1 MNFLMNDNGEM
12 FKFSAHKQPT
22 FKQLKNKDWVMWGYS
37 SDYDDKEWN
46 NRQPDYYEWLYNSS
60 SKHRAIINKKVMFI
74 VGQGV
79 AVEDRSLSTGEKV
92 EAEANVFKINDSE
105 LVKKLALN
113 LTKVGGFTYEV
124 IADKAGKKIAPHYVN
139 IANVRRNKIEYDEQ
153 GRELPPIYYYTKNWD
168 SRKPE
173 ENPDFTIFHEW
184 DWEQRPDNSKRYL
197 VYYSEDEE
205 NIYPIPEY
213 TAAVP
218 YIASDYEISNFVYN
232 NVRNG
237 LTAGWL
243 VNFRNGE
250 PAEEEKGQ
258 IAEYFKS
265 RLHGTDNSGQ
275 PILDF
280 AEIGSEG
287 VSVTPLS
294 PNGQDDRF
302 INLNKQIREE
312 IYSGHTVSPVVV
324 GLEGNNGFN
333 NNADEKRTATE
344 DFQAFYVKSKQMVL
358 ENHLNAI
365 RSYNGIKGKL
375 VIKRLP
381 PMTPQFNATE
391 LLTIAT
397 TDEARKMNGLPKSQ
411 TEANSVADALG
422 TISPLVATKVLETMT
437 DAEIR
442 GIVGLASTGES
453 KTRIT
458 ERIKEF
464 STDEN
469 IIKFLET
476 CGTYDDEVEVIS
488 THEIFVKDIEDAQGL
503 EQEFLD
509 SLEII
514 ILRLLGANPNLR
526 LEDIAKAVKKPLN
539 KVEPIYNNLKEK
551 GLIDEDGEVTEE
563 GETEVNKE
571 PEIFTVYKYAKRSDV
586 SGADILPTTRE
597 FCKNLVRMSKFKSWT
612 IEDIKLMNNGMGLD
626 VFRSRGGWRTLPN
639 GNHVPYCRHIFIAQ
653 VVRRK

>member
-1 MNFLMNDNGEM
+1 MNFLMNDNGELT
-12 FKFSAHKQPT
+12 KFSAHKQPT
-22 FKQLKNKDWVMWGYS
+22 FKELKNKDWVMWGYS

-79 AVEDRSLSTGEKV
+79 AVEDRSLNTSEKV
-92 EAEANVFKINDSE
+92 EAESNVFKINDSD

-113 LTKVGGFTYEV
+113 LTKIGGFTYEV
-124 IADKAGKKIAPHYVN
+124 IADKAGKKITPHYVN
-139 IANVRRNKIEYDEQ
+139 IANVRRNKVEYDQQ

-173 ENPDFTIFHEW
+173 ENPDFTIFYEW
-184 DWEQRPDNSKRYL
+184 DWEKRPDNSKRYL

-232 NVRNG
+232 NVKSG
-237 LTAGWL
+237 LSAGWL

-258 IAEYFKS
+258 IANYFKS
-265 RLHGTDNSGQ
+265 RLHGTDNAGE

-344 DFQAFYVKSKQMVL
+344 DFQAFYVRSKQMVL

-365 RSYNGIKGKL
+365 RAYNEVKGKL

-381 PMTPQFNATE
+381 PLKIEFTE
-391 LLTIAT
+391 TMLQHIYDVDELRMMDGAEPR
-397 TDEARKMNGLPKSQ
+397 TDEQKTTVVK
-411 TEANSVADALG
+411 
-422 TISPLVATKVLETMT
+422 ET
-437 DAEIR
+437 
-442 GIVGLASTGES
+442 V
-453 KTRIT
+453 
-458 ERIKEF
+458 KEF

-476 CGTYDDEVEVIS
+476 CGTYDEEVEVIS

-526 LEDIAKAVKKPLN
+526 LEDIAKAVHKPLD

-551 GLIDEDGEVTEE
+551 GLIDESGEVTEE

-586 SGADILPTTRE
+586 SGADILPTTRD
-597 FCKNLVRMSKFKSWT
+597 FCKNLVRMSRFKSWT
-612 IEDIKLMNNGMGLD
+612 LEDIKLMNNGMNLD
-626 VFRSRGGWRTLPN
+626 VFRSRGGWRTIE
-639 GNHVPYCRHIFIAQ
+639 GTDRHVPYCRHIWVAQ
-653 VVRRK
+653 VVRRN